1 MLCTF
6 CRIMGS
12 LWCQYALLPEAHSSQ
27 NISYSM
33 YNGGGGG
40 GWGWGWG
47 VGGWVGGWVG
57 GGGVPDDTAAFASY
71 TADWRCNVCGI
82 STIYLRLGSSEG
94 SLYLEGRS
102 AMVSQDP
109 TSEQQT

>member
-1 MLCTF
+1 MP
-6 CRIMGS
+6 GKV
-12 LWCQYALLPEAHSSQ
+12 
-27 NISYSM
+27 
-33 YNGGGGG
+33 
-40 GWGWGWG
+40 WGEITYPFLNFN
-47 VGGWVGGWVG
+47 
-57 GGGVPDDTAAFASY
+57 VPDDTAAFASY